1 MSKNNKN
8 LELAR
13 YVLEKGTCLCGTG
26 LSKIDS
32 ATFFIDLIKQDIGV
46 FEREIKE
53 FVELLESLEIIDN
66 VEYIDACLV
75 NPEISGNAYNCEI
88 NVPKMKEFIISGA
101 GDRTVFDEIS
111 SQIIFKLKKL
121 SIPKNSKQFYFCKKM
136 YEHEI
141 NKWVSWDEIYDE
153 MSGTDEA
160 PKGAWKIIYDVMSEL
175 NKKVYKELGIK
186 KLFDYNKHEFLR
198 TI

>member
-1 MSKNNKN
+1 MPQNDKN
-8 LELAR
+8 LKLAE
-13 YVLEKGTCLCGTG
+13 YVLERGTCLCGTD
-26 LSKIDS
+26 LSQIDS
-32 ATFFIDLIKQDIGV
+32 ATFFIDPIKQDIGM
-46 FEREIKE
+46 FEKEIKE

-66 VEYIDACLV
+66 VRYVNACEI
-75 NPEISGNAYNCEI
+75 NEEISGNAYECEV
-88 NVPKMKEFIISGA
+88 NVQKMKEFIKNGA

-141 NKWVSWDEIYDE
+141 NEWISWDEIYDE
-153 MSGTDEA
+153 MSGTDNA
-160 PKGAWKIIYDVMSEL
+160 PKGAWKITYDAMSEL
-175 NKKVYKELGIK
+175 NKKVDKELGIK

-198 TI
+198 TK

>member
-13 YVLEKGTCLCGTG
+13 YVLENGACLCGTD
-26 LSKIDS
+26 LVKVDS

-53 FVELLESLEIIDN
+53 FVELLESLGIIDN
-66 VEYIDACLV
+66 VRYVDACQI
-75 NPEISGNAYNCEI
+75 NEEISGNAYECEM
-88 NVPKMKEFIISGA
+88 NVSKMKEFIKSGA

-121 SIPKNSKQFYFCKKM
+121 SIPKNSKQFCFCKKI

-141 NKWVSWDEIYDE
+141 NEWISWDEIYDE

-160 PKGAWKIIYDVMSEL
+160 PKGAWKIVYDVMSEL
-175 NKKVYKELGIK
+175 NKKADNELSIK

-198 TI
+198 TK